1 MSRDP
6 VYQQTTQQPKG
17 AGQQAGDSGRPG
29 DPLTW
34 FTGALILIW
43 AGFVLLLRNAG
54 EVLGLEIQYAS
65 AWILTGSG
73 VLLWI
78 EAILRLAI
86 PAYTEGVGTRIVMG
100 VIFII
105 VGLGEVIEISL
116 WPLLLITIGLV
127 MIGGYFMYP
136 RRT

>member
-6 VYQQTTQQPKG
+6 VYQQTTQPPKG
-17 AGQQAGDSGRPG
+17 SGQQPGSRGRPG
-29 DPLTW
+29 DPLAW

-86 PAYTEGVGTRIVMG
+86 PAYTEGVGTRIIMG

-116 WPLLLITIGLV
+116 WPLLLVTIGLV